1 VGAVRR
7 AVVVL
12 SCVIVSAGCG
22 GSGDDSGPVVA
33 RVGEQEIPLL
43 LLEEGLGE
51 LSREYSREGREFPE
65 RGTPGYETLQAQL
78 LSELVEQARLEEKA
92 RQLDVE
98 IDDDEVQRRVEAAK
112 ANEPQEA
119 GQEEEGRFLEHLVRG
134 QLVYEALFEHVAQD
148 VKVSEA
154 QVRALYEKNKELY
167 GGRTLDEMR
176 PSLRQQLLA
185 EKRNAAMTAFVARLE
200 RELPVRYEPGYEP

>member
-1 VGAVRR
+1 VRR
-7 AVVVL
+7 ALVVL
-12 SCVIVSAGCG
+12 SCVVVSTGCG

-65 RGTPGYETLQAQL
+65 RGTPGYETVQGEL

-92 RQLDVE
+92 RQLDLEV
-98 IDDDEVQRRVEAAK
+98 DDDELQRRVDAAR

-119 GQEEEGRFLEHLVRG
+119 GEEEEQGRFLEHLVRG
-134 QLVYEALFEHVAQD
+134 QLVYEALFEHVAQE

-167 GGRTLDEMR
+167 GGRTLDDMR

-185 EKRNAAMTAFVARLE
+185 EKRNTAMTAFVARLE
-200 RELPVRYEPGYEP
+200 RELPVTYEPGYEP

>member
-1 VGAVRR
+1 VRR
-7 AVVVL
+7 VL
-12 SCVIVSAGCG
+12 LVLFCVIVSTGCG

-65 RGTPGYETLQAQL
+65 RGTPGYKTLQAQL

-98 IDDDEVQRRVEAAK
+98 IDDDELQRRVEAAK
-112 ANEPQEA
+112 ANEPEGA
-119 GQEEEGRFLEHLVRG
+119 GEEEEEGRFLEHLARG
-134 QLVYEALFEHVAQD
+134 QLVYEALFEHVARG